1 MTSERLHK
9 LLARSG
15 VGSRRKCEALIT
27 AGRVAVNGTKARLGQ
42 PVDGSVDE
50 IRVDGRLVHAAP
62 ERIVVALYK
71 PTGVVSSLRAQG
83 ARRTVRDLIPLPGHL
98 YPAGRL
104 DLESEG
110 LMILTNDGDLALRL
124 THPRY
129 GHEKEYRV
137 QLDRAP
143 VEAELV
149 AWRRGQAETNS
160 AFPPAQIR
168 REASD
173 RTRRWI
179 RVTLREGRKRQIRES
194 ARSLG
199 LQVRQLIRIRIGGL
213 SLGRMTPG
221 TWRVLNQSEV
231 QVLRGPEPR
240 PRLAPKEGS

>member
-1 MTSERLHK
+1 M
-9 LLARSG
+9 
-15 VGSRRKCEALIT
+15 IT
-27 AGRVAVNGTKARLGQ
+27 AGRVAVNGRKARVGQ
-42 PVDGSVDE
+42 PVDEHVDE
-50 IRVDGRLVHAAP
+50 IRVDGRLVRAAP
-62 ERIVVALYK
+62 DRIVVALYK

-83 ARRTVRDLIPLPGHL
+83 VRRTVRDLVPLPGHL

-104 DLESEG
+104 DMDSEG

-143 VEAELV
+143 EEAELV
-149 AWRRGQAETNS
+149 AWRRGQAAASS

-199 LQVRQLIRIRIGGL
+199 LHVRQLIRVRIGSL

-221 TWRVLNQSEV
+221 AWRVLTPSEV
-231 QVLRGPEPR
+231 KGLRGPELR
-240 PRLAPKEGS
+240 QRLAPKEGS